1 MSSKLPMG
9 VETIYRPCF
18 SLLIFGSVS
27 RFIILI
33 DYNIT
38 IKMKK
43 FIQFIIFTLTALI
56 LNIHQIL
63 ADEKIKIGLV
73 VPLSGEY
80 KEIGDSIL
88 KATRLAINKIDDDK
102 IKIVPK
108 DTRADPEI
116 TLKVS
121 KELQE
126 QGIKIIIGPVFN
138 KNLAYLKDLKEVTFL
153 SLSNTSTN
161 NPNNVING
169 GINAISQIKAI
180 KKFQKFNNL
189 ERSILLIPNS
199 NFKSEIEDAVVK
211 TKIKLK
217 DKFVYDT
224 DPTILTSQIEKL
236 TRYKIRKQNLK
247 DEIKRLENSDE
258 ANKEN
263 KILNLKKRDTL
274 GGINF
279 DSVIIAD
286 FDESLKSVTTSL
298 LYTDVSSNRVNYI
311 TLNQWFD
318 KSILKEENLQPIY
331 FPSINKEN
339 YDNFVSEYF
348 KIYNDYPNQISF
360 LSFDLVGLVYFLI
373 YKNDFVIDNKI
384 FYKKNKFKGKIGIF
398 EINKNKISHILNFY
412 VAENN
417 NFRKIF

>member
-1 MSSKLPMG
+1 
-9 VETIYRPCF
+9 
-18 SLLIFGSVS
+18 
-27 RFIILI
+27 
-33 DYNIT
+33 
-38 IKMKK
+38 MKK
-43 FIQFIIFTLTALI
+43 FIQFIIFTFIGLI
-56 LNIHQIL
+56 LNIFQSL

-80 KEIGDSIL
+80 KEVGNSIL
-88 KATRLAINKIDDDK
+88 KSARLAINKIDDLR
-102 IKIVPK
+102 IEIIPR
-108 DTRADPEI
+108 DTKSNPEI
-116 TLKVS
+116 TLRVS
-121 KELQE
+121 KELYK

-138 KNLAYLKDLKEVTFL
+138 KNLIYLDELNEVTFL
-153 SLSNTSTN
+153 SLSNTNIN
-161 NPNNVING
+161 NPKNVISG
-169 GINAISQIKAI
+169 GINAISQINAI
-180 KKFQKFNNL
+180 KKFQEFAKL

-199 NFKSEIEDAVVK
+199 EFKNEIEDAVKK

-217 DKFVYDT
+217 DKFIYNS

-236 TRYKIRKQNLK
+236 TRYPQRKQNLK
-247 DEIKRLENSDE
+247 DEIKRLENSNE
-258 ANKEN
+258 ANKEK
-263 KILNLKKRDTL
+263 KISNLKKRDTL
-274 GGINF
+274 GGVNF

-298 LYTDVSSNRVNYI
+298 LYTDITSDRVNYI

-318 KSILKEENLQPIY
+318 KSILKEKNIQPIY

-348 KIYNDYPNQISF
+348 NIYNEYPNQISF
-360 LSFDLVGLVYFLI
+360 LSFDLVGLIYFLI
-373 YKNDFVIDNKI
+373 YKNDFVINDKI

-417 NFRKIF
+417 NFKKIF